1 MTYNSPEISVVIPNL
16 NGMKYLH
23 ECLSSLQNQTFRNYE
38 VIVVDNGSYDGSGD
52 FIRKE
57 FPQVKLIELMENRG
71 FAGGCNTGIRVS
83 AGRYIAVLNNDTEV
97 ELQWL
102 EELYKAIEKD
112 TNTGMVASKILLD
125 RQTGEIDSAGML
137 IYPDGIGRQRGRGE
151 IDKGQFDRE
160 EETLY
165 PSGCAALYKREML
178 DEIGLFDEDF
188 FAYCE
193 DTDLGLRGLRA
204 GWKAVLAPKAVVYH
218 KYSGAAGKYSVFK
231 ALHVERN
238 RIWVAVKNFPLPWLL
253 MAPYFTLKRYIVQA
267 YGIAVSRGSASKFKE
282 SQPPAVIAS
291 TIVRA
296 YLSAMKAL
304 PAMLKK
310 RKAVKK
316 KISSREFIKL
326 MKKYR
331 ISVSELVLK
340 D

>member
-1 MTYNSPEISVVIPNL
+1 MVPINIEISVVIPNL
-16 NGMKYLH
+16 NGMKYLNA
-23 ECLSSLQNQTFRNYE
+23 CLSSLQNQTFRNYE
-38 VIVVDNGSYDGSGD
+38 TIVVDNSSHDGSAD

-57 FPQVKLIELMENRG
+57 FQQVKLIELMENRG
-71 FAGGCNTGIRVS
+71 FAEGCNTGIRVS

-97 ELQWL
+97 EPQWL
-102 EELYKAIEKD
+102 EELYKASEKD
-112 TNTGMVASKILLD
+112 KRTGMAASKILLD

-151 IDKGQFDRE
+151 IDNGQFDRE

-165 PSGCAALYKREML
+165 PSGCAALYKKEML

-193 DTDLGLRGLRA
+193 DTDLGLRGVRA

-218 KYSGAAGKYSVFK
+218 KYSGVAGKYSVFK
-231 ALHVERN
+231 ALQVERN

-253 MAPYFTLKRYIVQA
+253 MVPYFTLKRYIVQT
-267 YGIAVSRGSASKFKE
+267 YGMIVSRGSASKFKE
-282 SQPPAVIAS
+282 SQPPAAIAS
-291 TIVRA
+291 TMVRA

-310 RKAVKK
+310 RKAINK

>member
-1 MTYNSPEISVVIPNL
+1 
-16 NGMKYLH
+16 
-23 ECLSSLQNQTFRNYE
+23 
-38 VIVVDNGSYDGSGD
+38 VDNGSVDGSPVY
-52 FIRKE
+52 IKKE
-57 FPQVKLIELMENRG
+57 FPLVRLIELKENSG
-71 FAGGCNTGIRVS
+71 FAEGCNIGIRASGGDYV
-83 AGRYIAVLNNDTEV
+83 ALLNSDTEV
-97 ELQWL
+97 EPQWL
-102 EELYKAIEKD
+102 EDLYKSASKNE
-112 TNTGMVASKILLD
+112 TTGMVASKILLD
-125 RQTGEIDSAGML
+125 RDTREIDSAGML

-151 IDKGQFDRE
+151 IDEGQFDKE

-178 DEIGLFDEDF
+178 NEIGLFDKDF

-218 KYSGAAGKYSVFK
+218 KYSGAAGAYSVFK

-238 RIWVAVKNFPLPWLL
+238 RIWVALKNFPLTWLL
-253 MAPYFTLKRYIVQA
+253 LAPYFTLKRYIVQA
-267 YGIAVSRGSASKFKE
+267 YGIVVARGSASKFRE
-282 SQPPAVIAS
+282 SQPPAVIMS

-296 YLSAMKAL
+296 YLSAIKGL
-304 PAMLKK
+304 PMMLKK
-310 RKAVKK
+310 RMGIKR

-326 MKKYR
+326 MKRYC

>member
-1 MTYNSPEISVVIPNL
+1 MQKAPLISIVIPNL
-16 NGMKYLH
+16 NGMKYLPG
-23 ECLSSLQNQTFRNYE
+23 CLSSLRNQTFSNFE
-38 VIVVDNGSYDGSGD
+38 IILVDNGSKDSSTY

-57 FPQVKLIELMENRG
+57 FPQVKLIELEENHG
-71 FAGGCNTGIRVS
+71 FAEGCNIGIRAA
-83 AGRYIAVLNNDTEV
+83 AGTFIVVLNNDTEV
-97 ELQWL
+97 EPQWL
-102 EELYKAIEKD
+102 EALYEAATIDK
-112 TNTGMVASKILLD
+112 NTGMVASKILLD
-125 RQTGEIDSAGML
+125 RQTREIDSAGML

-151 IDKGQFDRE
+151 IDKGQFDMQ

-204 GWKAVLAPKAVVYH
+204 GWKAVLASKAVVYH
-218 KYSGAAGKYSVFK
+218 KYSGAAGKYSLFK

-253 MAPYFTLKRYIVQA
+253 LAPYFTLKRYVVQA
-267 YGIAVSRGSASKFKE
+267 YGMAVSRGSASKFKE
-282 SQPPAVIAS
+282 SQPPAAIVS

-296 YLSAMKAL
+296 YVSAMKAL

-310 RKAVKK
+310 RKAIKK